1 MATQTGYKASELG
14 MIPQDWD
21 VVELGKV
28 IKSITSGVSVNSI
41 DEINKFPHGYHVLKT
56 SCVANGYFDSSYAKS
71 ILPNEIFRAK
81 NSVKK
86 GNLIVSRMNT
96 PLLVGELG
104 YTKKDEPKIF
114 LPDRLWQ
121 VEIKEDLANT
131 QFLSFLLSYPLFAK
145 VLKETATGTSD
156 SMKNISK
163 NNFSSLN
170 IYLPP
175 LSEQTAIATALSDTD
190 ALISSLQTLI
200 AKKKAIKLSAMQNL
214 LSGKIRLPEFALRLD
229 GSPKTTRQTE
239 LGCVPEDWEVVEL
252 GEIGYF
258 QSGVG
263 FPLYLQGKK
272 DGEYPVFKVSDLNN
286 IGNEKF
292 MSLSNNY
299 IDEDERKNIAGKI
312 IPENAI
318 IFAKI
323 GAAIFLERKRINKYK
338 SFIDNNMMAFIPC
351 SNLSAEF
358 LYFCFLQI
366 KLGDMVE
373 ITALPALSSSR
384 LKLFKIAIPKST
396 TEQTAIAQLLSDM
409 DAEIEALEGRLKK
422 KQSLKQGMMQALLTG
437 KIRLPLE

>member
-1 MATQTGYKASELG
+1 MATQTDYKTSELG

-28 IKSITSGVSVNSI
+28 CDIDTENLTSNTDSDYEFDYISLEQIDNGHLLNTEKYKFKDAPSRARRVVRKNDVLISTVRPNLMSHYYVKNEVRDLICSTGFSVVRGT
-41 DEINKFPHGYHVLKT
+41 NKLNMPYLYHH
-56 SCVANGYFDSSYAKS
+56 
-71 ILPNEIFRAK
+71 
-81 NSVKK
+81 
-86 GNLIVSRMNT
+86 
-96 PLLVGELG
+96 
-104 YTKKDEPKIF
+104 
-114 LPDRLWQ
+114 
-121 VEIKEDLANT
+121 
-131 QFLSFLLSYPLFAK
+131 LFANIINSQINLVVVGSNYPAINSHDIK
-145 VLKETATGTSD
+145 NLK
-156 SMKNISK
+156 IP
-163 NNFSSLN
+163 
-170 IYLPP
+170 LPSTP
-175 LSEQTAIATALSDTD
+175 EQTAIATALSDTD

-214 LSGKIRLPEFALRLD
+214 LSGKIRLPEFAQRPD
-229 GSPKTTRQTE
+229 GSLKTTRQTE

-409 DAEIEALEGRLKK
+409 DAEIESLEGRLKK
-422 KQSLKQGMMQALLTG
+422 TQSLKQGMMQALLTG